1 MKICVL
7 VQNLY
12 TLGGIQRVVTTILNE
27 LVNDENYDITVV
39 MPFKM
44 SGEKLFKIDE
54 RIKLKNQ
61 EELSVNRE
69 HKPVRYIF
77 A

>member
-1 MKICVL
+1 MEMKICVL

-44 SGEKLFKIDE
+44 SGEKLF
-54 RIKLKNQ
+54 R
-61 EELSVNRE
+61 
-69 HKPVRYIF
+69 
-77 A
+77 